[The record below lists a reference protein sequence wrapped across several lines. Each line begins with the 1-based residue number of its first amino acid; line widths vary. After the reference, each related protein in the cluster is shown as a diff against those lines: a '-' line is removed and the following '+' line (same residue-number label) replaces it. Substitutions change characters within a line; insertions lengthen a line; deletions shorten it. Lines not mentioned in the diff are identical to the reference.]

1 MIVPKEDFETWLEE
15 VTCKELEY
23 EDVFLDCD
31 RERDWDELEV
41 VEDEKAAAI
50 EEDWNDEDDTLVV
63 VEDEREAA
71 KEDEEEDEEDK

>member
-1 MIVPKEDFETWLEE
+1 MIVAKEEFETWLEE

-31 RERDWDELEV
+31 RERDWDGLE
-41 VEDEKAAAI
+41 
-50 EEDWNDEDDTLVV
+50 V